1 MFGYFA
7 KIAVHLAAVFVMATS
22 VLFSEEIPDLKS
34 REISSLEEELAAI
47 DAKLPNLARLT
58 MRSGV
63 GNLGWVSRQTFE
75 KNQKPLEWAQID
87 LGDSQEIDQII
98 LVPVIVRDSREG
110 DQSDGFPQEFK
121 IIAGTGVSSEGVTI
135 AEISSQHRAD
145 PRGAPLVISFPP
157 LKASWVRIE
166 AIPVASKV
174 WQDRY
179 GVQLAEMLVFSGEEN
194 LALNRPVEVS
204 STERNN
210 VKNAITSEAL
220 VDGLMPYLM
229 DAAAGDKGVP
239 YIAFYKSERTHS
251 FTIDLEQSL
260 PISGVNL
267 HAADIRENVP
277 RIHHADYGMPKRLE
291 ISGANQAD
299 FSDEKTLTTYTRGTI
314 YETGPIQMLRFL
326 EADCRYIRVTALEG
340 YQAPEAK
347 KVISCFGLAEIEI
360 LQGEINVA
368 RGKAVIE
375 NTKSDFKQGRL
386 DSLTDGLDHFGEILS
401 LKKWLNQL
409 ALRHELEK
417 TRPQIVAE
425 LQNRYS
431 KQQKYLRI
439 MYWVA
444 GILVVVVLL
453 VILIDRIVRMRH
465 VSRLKQRF
473 AADLHDELGANLN
486 SIGLISDV
494 AKDAETQEE
503 WQTLSARIRD
513 LTERTGTAVRHCTNM
528 LESRNLQFGLPED
541 MHRAAARITTNLSHE
556 ISIKG
561 EEHLEKLSS
570 RVRVD
575 LFLFYRECLINIC
588 RHSGATRIE
597 TNLVAEKNQISLM
610 VTDNGTGISDE
621 LRGKLPTAL
630 ERRAKL
636 LRGKFTVSCPP
647 SGGTSVHL
655 KLRPRALTMLRF
667 IYPF

>member
-1 MFGYFA
+1 MSGYFA
-7 KIAVHLAAVFVMATS
+7 KIAVQLTATYFMASTA
-22 VLFSEEIPDLKS
+22 LFSEEIPDLSS

-47 DAKLPNLARLT
+47 DTKLPSLARLT

-63 GNLGWVSRQTFE
+63 GNLGWVSSQTRE
-75 KNQKPLEWAQID
+75 NDREPLEWAQID
-87 LGDSQEIDQII
+87 LGKLQEIDQII
-98 LVPVIVRDSREG
+98 LVPVIVRDSRDG

-121 IIAGTGVSSEGVTI
+121 IIAGTEESREGVTI
-135 AEISSQHRAD
+135 AKFSSQHRVD
-145 PRGAPLVISFPP
+145 PGGAPFVVSFAP

-166 AIPVASKV
+166 AIPVASAV
-174 WQDRY
+174 WQGNY
-179 GVQLAEMLVFSGEEN
+179 GVQIAEMLVFGGEKN

-204 STERNN
+204 STERVN
-210 VKNAITSEAL
+210 VKFAISKEAL

-239 YIAFYKSERTHS
+239 YIAFYNSERTHS

-267 HAADIRENVP
+267 HTADIRENIP
-277 RIHHADYGMPKRLE
+277 RIHHADYGMPKKLRV
-291 ISGANQAD
+291 SGANEAD
-299 FSDEKTLTTYTRGTI
+299 FSDEKTLTTFERGTI
-314 YETGPIQMLRFL
+314 YETGPIQILRFP
-326 EADCRYIRVTALEG
+326 EANCRYVRVTALEG

-360 LQGEINVA
+360 LQDEINVA
-368 RGKAVIE
+368 RGKSVAE
-375 NTKSDFKQGRL
+375 SQKGTFKQGRL
-386 DSLTDGLDHFGEILS
+386 ESLTDGLDHFGEILS

-417 TRPQIVAE
+417 TRPQIAAE
-425 LQNRYS
+425 LQSRYS

-444 GILVVVVLL
+444 GILAVIVLL
-453 VILIDRIVRMRH
+453 VILIDRILRMRH
-465 VSRLKQRF
+465 VSQLKQRF
-473 AADLHDELGANLN
+473 AADLHDELGANLH

-494 AKDAETQEE
+494 AQDADTKEE

-528 LESRNLQFGLPED
+528 LETRNLQLGLAED
-541 MHRAAARITTNLSHE
+541 MRRAAERITTNATHKLTIE
-556 ISIKG
+556 G
-561 EEHLEKLSS
+561 EEYLKKIKP

-597 TNLVAEKNQISLM
+597 TRLIAEKKRITLQ
-610 VTDNGTGISDE
+610 VTDNGTGIPAS
-621 LRGKLPTAL
+621 LREKPPAAL

-636 LRGKFTVSCPP
+636 LGGKFTVSCPS
-647 SGGTSVHL
+647 SGGTLVHL
-655 KLRPRALTMLRF
+655 KIRPRASSIFRF
-667 IYPF
+667 ICPF